1 MNRISIIINSILI
14 IAVGILFFLYAQLK
28 SNSLEIT
35 SSESGKS
42 FPKLITDTTLL
53 KNAKIAYINIDSLN
67 EKYEFIKDKSKEIR
81 SRQSAIEGSLNS
93 MYTTF
98 QQEVAD
104 LQQAAQAGI
113 RPESELKK
121 EEARLQQKQMEIANK
136 EKQLQVLGE
145 EVATTQ
151 SDMLQNVS
159 KFIERYNNNK
169 FDYILAYTTNNISSV
184 LYANSSL
191 EITNE
196 IVNGLNEEY
205 RKNKKPIK

>member
-67 EKYEFIKDKSKEIR
+67 EKYEYIKDKSKEIR

>member
-42 FPKLITDTTLL
+42 FPKLITDTSLL

-67 EKYEFIKDKSKEIR
+67 EKYEYIKDKSKEIR
-81 SRQSAIEGSLNS
+81 GRQSAIEGSLNS

-145 EVATTQ
+145 EVAATQ

>member
-67 EKYEFIKDKSKEIR
+67 EKYEYIKDKSKEIR

-145 EVATTQ
+145 EVAATQ

>member
-1 MNRISIIINSILI
+1 MNRILIIINAILI
-14 IAVGILFFLYAQLK
+14 IAVGILFFLYTQLK
-28 SNSLEIT
+28 TDST
-35 SSESGKS
+35 DDKTTDSGKS
-42 FPKLITDTTLL
+42 FPKLITDTSLL

-67 EKYEFIKDKSKEIR
+67 EKYEYIKDKSKEIR
-81 SRQSAIEGSLNS
+81 SRQAAIEGSLNS

-104 LQQAAQAGI
+104 FQQAVQAGI
-113 RPESELKK
+113 RPEVELKK
-121 EEARLQQKQMEIANK
+121 EEARLQQKQLEITNK

-145 EVATTQ
+145 EVASTQ

-169 FDYILAYTTNNISSV
+169 FDYILAYTTTNISSV
-184 LYANSSL
+184 LYANPSL

-205 RKNKKPIK
+205 RQNKKTTK

>member
-67 EKYEFIKDKSKEIR
+67 EKYEYIKDKSKEIR
-81 SRQSAIEGSLNS
+81 GRQSAIEGSLNS

>member
-1 MNRISIIINSILI
+1 MNRISIIINVILI

-42 FPKLITDTTLL
+42 FPKLITDTSLL

-67 EKYEFIKDKSKEIR
+67 EKYEYIKDKSKEIR
-81 SRQSAIEGSLNS
+81 GRQSAIEGSLNS

-145 EVATTQ
+145 EVAATQ

>member
-67 EKYEFIKDKSKEIR
+67 EKYEYIKDKSKEIR
-81 SRQSAIEGSLNS
+81 GRQSAIEGSLNS

-145 EVATTQ
+145 EVAATQ

-205 RKNKKPIK
+205 RKNKKHIK

>member
-1 MNRISIIINSILI
+1 MNRISILINTILS
-14 IAVGILFFLYAQLK
+14 IAVGVLFFLYAQLK
-28 SNSLEIT
+28 SNSTEDNSL
-35 SSESGKS
+35 ESGKT
-42 FPKLITDTTLL
+42 FPKLITDTALL

-67 EKYEFIKDKSKEIR
+67 EKYEYIKDKSKEIR
-81 SRQSAIEGSLNS
+81 GRQAAIEGSLNS
-93 MYTTF
+93 MYGTF

-104 LQQAAQAGI
+104 FQQAVQAGI
-113 RPESELKK
+113 RPEAELKK
-121 EEARLQQKQMEIANK
+121 EEARLQLKQSEIANK

-145 EVATTQ
+145 EVAATQ

-169 FDYILAYTTNNISSV
+169 FDYILAYTTTNISSV
-184 LYANSSL
+184 LYANPSL

-205 RKNKKPIK
+205 RKNKKTIK

>member
-35 SSESGKS
+35 SSESDKS

-67 EKYEFIKDKSKEIR
+67 EKYEYIKDKSKEIR
-81 SRQSAIEGSLNS
+81 GRQSAIEGSLNS

-145 EVATTQ
+145 EVAATQ

>member
-1 MNRISIIINSILI
+1 MNRISIIINAILI

-42 FPKLITDTTLL
+42 FPKRITDTSLL

-67 EKYEFIKDKSKEIR
+67 EKYEYIKDKSKEIR
-81 SRQSAIEGSLNS
+81 GRQSAIEGSLNS

-145 EVATTQ
+145 EVAATQ

>member
-1 MNRISIIINSILI
+1 MNRILIIINALLI
-14 IAVGILFFLYAQLK
+14 IAVGVLFFLYSQLTPES
-28 SNSLEIT
+28 SNI
-35 SSESGKS
+35 SSENAKT

-67 EKYEFIKDKSKEIR
+67 EKYEYIKDKSKEIR
-81 SRQSAIEGSLNS
+81 GRQTAIEGSLNS

-104 LQQAAQAGI
+104 FQQAVQAGI
-113 RPESELKK
+113 RPEAELKK
-121 EEARLQQKQMEIANK
+121 EEARLQQKQLEITNK
-136 EKQLQVLGE
+136 EKQLQTLGE
-145 EVATTQ
+145 EVAATQ

-169 FDYILAYTTNNISSV
+169 FDYILAYTTTNISSV
-184 LYANSSL
+184 LYANPSL

-196 IVNGLNEEY
+196 VVNGLNEEY
-205 RKNKKPIK
+205 RKNKK

>member
-1 MNRISIIINSILI
+1 MNRISIIINAILI

-42 FPKLITDTTLL
+42 FPKLITDTSLL

-67 EKYEFIKDKSKEIR
+67 EKYEYIKDKSKEIR
-81 SRQSAIEGSLNS
+81 GRQSAIEGSLNS

-145 EVATTQ
+145 EVAATQ

>member
-67 EKYEFIKDKSKEIR
+67 EKYEYIKDKSKEIR
-81 SRQSAIEGSLNS
+81 GRQSAIEGSLNS

-136 EKQLQVLGE
+136 EKHLQVLGE

-184 LYANSSL
+184 LYAKSSL

>member
-67 EKYEFIKDKSKEIR
+67 EKYEYIKDKSKEIR
-81 SRQSAIEGSLNS
+81 GRQSAIEGSLNS

-145 EVATTQ
+145 EVAATQ

>member
-1 MNRISIIINSILI
+1 MNRISIIINAILI

-67 EKYEFIKDKSKEIR
+67 EKYEYIKDKSKEIR
-81 SRQSAIEGSLNS
+81 GRQSAIEGSLNS

-145 EVATTQ
+145 EVAATQ

>member
-1 MNRISIIINSILI
+1 MNRTHIIIYSVFALAI
-14 IAVGILFFLYAQLK
+14 GILFYLQLTSRSK
-28 SNSLEIT
+28 ETEGEKTNSE
-35 SSESGKS
+35 KS
-42 FPKLITDTTLL
+42 FPKLITDTSML

-67 EKYEFIKDKSKEIR
+67 EKYEYIKDKSKEVR
-81 SRQSAIEGSLNS
+81 ARQVAIEGSLNS

-98 QQEVAD
+98 QQEVTD
-104 LQQAAQAGI
+104 FQQAAQAGI
-113 RPESELKK
+113 RPEAELKK

-136 EKQLQVLGE
+136 EKQLQVLSE
-145 EVATTQ
+145 EVAATQ

-169 FDYILAYTTNNISSV
+169 FDYILAYTTTNISSV
-184 LYANSSL
+184 LYANPSL

-205 RKNKKPIK
+205 RAKKTSKK

>member
-1 MNRISIIINSILI
+1 MNRISIIINAILI

-42 FPKLITDTTLL
+42 FPKLITDTSLL

-67 EKYEFIKDKSKEIR
+67 EKYEYIKDKSKEIR
-81 SRQSAIEGSLNS
+81 GRQSAIEGSLNS

>member
-42 FPKLITDTTLL
+42 FPKRITDTSLL

-67 EKYEFIKDKSKEIR
+67 EKYEYIKDKSKEIR
-81 SRQSAIEGSLNS
+81 GRQSAIEGSLNS